1 MSIWS
6 IRVESDGQITLEAGT
21 LPLKISSVPS
31 LKIANRFILL
41 TKDYGLEDAKELF
54 DENGILTLIGLLR
67 IEGFIELLYKI

>member
-6 IRVESDGQITLEAGT
+6 IRVESDGEITLEAGT
-21 LPLKISSVPS
+21 LPLKFLSVPS

-54 DENGILTLIGLLR
+54 DENGTLTLIGMLR

>member
-6 IRVESDGQITLEAGT
+6 IRVEPDGQITLEAGT
-21 LPLKISSVPS
+21 LPLRISSVPS
-31 LKIANRFILL
+31 LKRANRFILL

-54 DENGILTLIGLLR
+54 DEDGTLTLIGMLR